1 MNTAYD
7 WDFSLLLRHSDVLL
21 AALLVTFKLMLM
33 VILLA
38 IPFGFLLAIGRMGK
52 TAPTRYLTAGVI
64 EITRSIPP
72 LVWVVWFYYCLPILT
87 GISFSAFTTVVFA
100 LSLYTGVFFAELFRA
115 GLQSVDRGAVEAG
128 YAGGMSNLQV
138 LRRITGPIAFLRIV
152 PPTISQCVLTMKQ
165 TSLAGFVAIPELL
178 YEGQRLS
185 IHTFRPMEVLT
196 TIALIYTATV
206 IPLTLIATNI
216 EQKIQ
221 RKYFRQ

>member
-1 MNTAYD
+1 MNKAYD
-7 WDFSLLLRHSDVLL
+7 WDFSLIFRHSDVLL
-21 AALLVTFKLMLM
+21 AALLVTFKLMFM
-33 VILLA
+33 VILIA
-38 IPFGFLLAIGRMGK
+38 IPFGFLLAVGRMGK
-52 TAPTRYLTAGVI
+52 IVPTRFLTASVI
-64 EITRSIPP
+64 EITRAIPP

-87 GISFSAFTTVVFA
+87 GVSFSAITTVVFA

-115 GLQSVDRGAVEAG
+115 GLQSVDRGAIEAG

-138 LRRITGPIAFLRIV
+138 LWRITGPIAFLRIF
-152 PPTISQCVLTMKQ
+152 PPLMSQCVLVMKQ

-196 TIALIYTATV
+196 TIALCYAATV
-206 IPLTLIATNI
+206 IPLTLIATHI

-221 RKYFRQ
+221 LKYFRQ

>member
-1 MNTAYD
+1 MNRGYD
-7 WDFSLLLRHSDVLL
+7 WDFSLIFQHSNVLL
-21 AALLVTFKLMLM
+21 AALLVTFKLMFM

-38 IPFGFLLAIGRMGK
+38 IPLGFLLAVSRMGK
-52 TAPTRYLTAGVI
+52 LAPTRYFSAGVI
-64 EITRSIPP
+64 EVTRAIPP

-87 GISFSAFTTVVFA
+87 GFSFSAITTVVFA

-115 GLQSVDRGAVEAG
+115 GLQSVDRGSIEAG
-128 YAGGMSNLQV
+128 YAGGMSNFQV

-152 PPTISQCVLTMKQ
+152 PPLISQCVLVMKQ

-196 TIALIYTATV
+196 TIAMCYAATV
-206 IPLTLIATNI
+206 IPLTLLATNI

-221 RKYFRQ
+221 LKYFRQ